1 MHMKRGCF
9 VAALA
14 PLLLLGATSAQAN
27 PGGAAHVEFMFRD
40 ADANRDGVITQ
51 AEVRTAS
58 TRHFRKDDLDNDGML
73 SRDEV
78 RQQQLRHGADQLTPA
93 LQAVV
98 TNNAFVIYD
107 VDGDGR
113 ITLENYLQSQ
123 VNMLLQADFDK
134 DGQVTLKEAR
144 QLHGVDAR

>member
-1 MHMKRGCF
+1 MKGLSI
-9 VAALA
+9 ATLA
-14 PLLLLGATSAQAN
+14 SLWLLGTMSASAN

-40 ADANRDGVITQ
+40 ADTNRDGVITQ
-51 AEVRTAS
+51 AEVRAAS
-58 TRHFRKDDLDNDGML
+58 ALHFRRDDLDGNGML

-93 LQAVV
+93 LLTVV
-98 TNNAFVIYD
+98 TNNAFAIYD

-123 VNMLLQADFDK
+123 VNMVLQADFDK
-134 DGQVTLKEAR
+134 DGQVTLQEAR
-144 QLHGVDAR
+144 QLHGVDAP